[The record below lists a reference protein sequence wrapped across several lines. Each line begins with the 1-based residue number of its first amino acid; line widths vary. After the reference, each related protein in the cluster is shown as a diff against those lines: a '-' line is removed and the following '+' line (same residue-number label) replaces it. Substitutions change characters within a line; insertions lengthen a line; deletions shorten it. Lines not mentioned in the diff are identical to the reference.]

1 MSATLFLLLAACG
14 GRNDETTLNELR
26 VVAMIAEPPEVG
38 PGQSTTLTSVIVDPT
53 ATGVETLTW
62 TCTDLG
68 AGCLEPSLGL
78 PWYVAGTPDLDG
90 VVSATFAVPSLGGPP
105 PGAFDTGAGDTGAGD
120 TGAGDTGAGDTGAGD
135 TGAGDTGAGDTGAGD
150 TGAGDTGAG
159 DTGAGDTGAGDT
171 GAGDTASL
179 PAAAPLVGAYTL
191 ACAPGVCPVIAKARD
206 GTLEVA
212 DIADTTALL
221 KGLPLTGTSL
231 ATRRIWLGS
240 GVNAHQN
247 PVVTLTEAPVVGSE
261 IALRFTVTGTFGEEP
276 SAYGYAEGG
285 AFDAARYR
293 IADDGTVTLTWL
305 PPEEGGLGNVYV
317 VFNDGL
323 GGTALWRR
331 TLEGT
336 AAPAEESPAR

>member
-38 PGQSTTLTSVIVDPT
+38 PGRSTTLTSVIVDPA

-68 AGCLEPSLGL
+68 EGCLEPTLGL

-90 VVSATFAVPSLGGPP
+90 VVRATFAVPSLGGPP
-105 PGAFDTGAGDTGAGD
+105 PGAF
-120 TGAGDTGAGDTGAGD
+120 
-135 TGAGDTGAGDTGAGD
+135 D

-191 ACAPGVCPVIAKARD
+191 ACAPGVCPVIAKARG
-206 GTLEVA
+206 GTLDVA

-221 KGLPLTGTSL
+221 KSLPLTGTSL

-261 IALRFTVTGTFGEEP
+261 VALRFTVTGTFGEEP

-293 IADDGTVTLTWL
+293 IAEDGTVTLTWL

-323 GGTALWRR
+323 GGSALWRR

-336 AAPAEESPAR
+336 AAPAEDSATR

>member
-14 GRNDETTLNELR
+14 GRNDQTTLTELR

-38 PGQSTTLTSVIVDPT
+38 PGQSTTLTSVVVDP
-53 ATGVETLTW
+53 AAAGVETLTW

-68 AGCLEPSLGL
+68 EGCIEPTLG
-78 PWYVAGTPDLDG
+78 PDWYVIGTPDIDG
-90 VVSATFAVPSLGGPP
+90 VVTATFAVPGLGGPP
-105 PGAFDTGAGDTGAGD
+105 PGTGDTGAGD

-135 TGAGDTGAGDTGAGD
+135 TGTGDTGTGDTGGGSD
-150 TGAGDTGAG
+150 TST
-159 DTGAGDTGAGDT
+159 
-171 GAGDTASL
+171 L
-179 PAAAPLVGAYTL
+179 PAAVPLIGAYTL
-191 ACAPGVCPVIAKARD
+191 ACAPGVCPVITKAQA
-206 GTLEVA
+206 GTLEASDLA
-212 DIADTTALL
+212 DPTAMM

-247 PVVTLTEAPVVGSE
+247 PQATLAEAPVVGSE
-261 IALRFTVTGTFGEEP
+261 VALRFTVTGTFGEEP
-276 SAYGYAEGG
+276 SAFGYAEGG

-293 IADDGTVTLTWL
+293 IEEDGTVTLNWI

-336 AAPAEESPAR
+336 AAPAEE